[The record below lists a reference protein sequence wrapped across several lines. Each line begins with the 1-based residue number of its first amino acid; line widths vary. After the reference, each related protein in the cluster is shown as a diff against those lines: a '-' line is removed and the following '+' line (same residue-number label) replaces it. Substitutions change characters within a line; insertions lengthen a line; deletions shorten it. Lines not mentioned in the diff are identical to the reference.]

1 MITALVQFSLPEAIT
16 RAQARE
22 IFRNTA
28 PRYIDMPGLVR
39 KYYILSEDG
48 RTAGGMYLWRTR
60 EDAERVYDATWKTFV
75 QEKYGAPPLLT
86 FFDSPVQVDNLTHEI
101 LIDES

>member
-28 PRYIDMPGLVR
+28 PRYID
-39 KYYILSEDG
+39 K
-48 RTAGGMYLWRTR
+48 GGG
-60 EDAERVYDATWKTFV
+60 V
-75 QEKYGAPPLLT
+75 
-86 FFDSPVQVDNLTHEI
+86 
-101 LIDES
+101 

>member
-28 PRYIDMPGLVR
+28 PRYLDMPGLVR

-48 RTAGGMYLWRTR
+48 RTAGGMYLWRSR
-60 EDAERVYDATWKTFV
+60 ADAERELHAKFMRDVVKNEELWGKF
-75 QEKYGAPPLLT
+75 GL
-86 FFDSPVQVDNLTHEI
+86 
-101 LIDES
+101 